1 MLNKIKLNYPN
12 DTESCD
18 NVHERTIDVKKYIA
32 QYLQE
37 HKLTIEESVNVISIV
52 IIIAHNFFIFEYLQ
66 FDWNLDV
73 TKKSRIVYWQFVND
87 SKDYSMFWRYFNFF
101 IWRFTDFIWLINS
114 GYSRHNHIENEIQNI
129 IQMIIY
135 QIIY

>member
-37 HKLTIEESVNVISIV
+37 HKLTIEESVDVISIV

-87 SKDYSMFWRYFNFF
+87 SKDYSMFWRYFRFF
-101 IWRFTDFIWLINS
+101 YLEIYWFYMIN
-114 GYSRHNHIENEIQNI
+114 
-129 IQMIIY
+129 
-135 QIIY
+135 